1 MAEQGVEARR
11 REILSAALALAD
23 ERGLDALSM
32 RAVAARVG
40 VTPMALYPYIGNKDA
55 LLDGLVDLL
64 LAELLPAAGPG
75 AWDVRL
81 RAIAHA
87 GRALAHR
94 HPAVYPLLLS
104 RPAITPDAV
113 RLVDALYGALLA
125 AGVPPAQVPRLERL
139 VSTYVL
145 GYAVGEI
152 TGRFAPADPR
162 RHARAEAAG
171 DLAPSHQELSGVLAQ
186 LPDWDAEFAEGLD
199 DLLQVILNHAK
210 PGSPAPVRPGAT
222 RQPVDAP

>member
-1 MAEQGVEARR
+1 MTEQGVEARR
-11 REILSAALALAD
+11 REILTAALALAD

-40 VTPMALYPYIGNKDA
+40 VTPMALYPYVGNKDA

-64 LAELLPAAGPG
+64 LAELLPAAGTPG

-94 HPAVYPLLLS
+94 HPAAYPLLLS

-113 RLVDALYGALLA
+113 RLVDALYRALLD
-125 AGVPPAQVPRLERL
+125 AGVPAAQVPRLERL

-162 RHARAEAAG
+162 RHARATAAG
-171 DLAPSHQELSGVLAQ
+171 GAAPAHQELSGVLAQ
-186 LPDWDAEFAEGLD
+186 PPDWDAEFTAGLD
-199 DLLQVILNHAK
+199 DLLHVITGHAPADPTARNQAK
-210 PGSPAPVRPGAT
+210 RGSASR
-222 RQPVDAP
+222 